1 MQEQILISKDPKLT
15 PLLQILPSPVFIWDP
30 WHVLCMNQSPTAAL
44 ARR

>member
-15 PLLQILPSPVFIWDP
+15 PLLHFAIPPVFILDP